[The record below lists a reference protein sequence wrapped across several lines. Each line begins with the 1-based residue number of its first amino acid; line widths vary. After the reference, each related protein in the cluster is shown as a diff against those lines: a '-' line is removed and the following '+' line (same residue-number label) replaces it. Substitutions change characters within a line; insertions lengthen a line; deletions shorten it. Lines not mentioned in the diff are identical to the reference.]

1 MNTKNLF
8 NKIMIALFCGVMIL
22 GFVLGLAFFLR
33 PSYSESE
40 KRELTKFPT
49 FTTDAF
55 LSGKYTEQISTWFA
69 DTFPFREGLIS
80 LNDTISSLKGFG
92 SEQFQ
97 SGAANLGGNQ
107 GNQGNQGSQG
117 NQGNQGSQG
126 SQGGEDVKV
135 EAIAG
140 YYITGDTAYE
150 MYYQS
155 KEYSARYAALINSA
169 AQKLDGK
176 AKVYTVVVPLAYA
189 YNDKVLK
196 KTDAT
201 DPKAAI
207 DSIYG
212 AITHQNARK
221 VDAYG
226 ALGAH
231 KDEYLYFRTDHHWTA
246 RGAYYAYTAYAQSA
260 GLTAHP
266 LDYYEKMEFGGFL
279 GTLYSHTKAP
289 ALQKNPD
296 TVEAFI
302 PRGTNNLYVYTADGE
317 RNKFTGGVVRKDTD
331 TMYAAAASKYNCF
344 LTSDNPLGTKQS
356 YYCSI
361 ENPNIT
367 DGSAVVLVKESFGNC
382 FAPFLVDHYQYVY
395 VIDYRYFDGDLTQFV
410 TEKGARDVIFLNNIT
425 ATSAAPRIEEMED
438 LVN

>member
-8 NKIMIALFCGVMIL
+8 NKIMIALFCAVMVL

-49 FTTDAF
+49 FTVSTF
-55 LSGKYTEQISTWFA
+55 LSGAYTEQISTWFA

-80 LNDTISSLKGFG
+80 LNDTIMSLKGFAT
-92 SEQFQ
+92 EQFQ
-97 SGAANLGGNQ
+97 SGASNLGGQEN
-107 GNQGNQGSQG
+107 
-117 NQGNQGSQG
+117 
-126 SQGGEDVKV
+126 QGGEDVKV
-135 EAIAG
+135 ETIAG

-150 MYYQS
+150 MYYQN
-155 KEYSARYAALINSA
+155 KANSARYSALINAA

-189 YNDKVLK
+189 YNDKVLQ
-196 KTDAT
+196 KTDAS

-207 DSIYG
+207 DGMYG
-212 AITHQNARK
+212 AITHKNAIK

-226 ALGAH
+226 ALSAH

-266 LDYYEKMEFGGFL
+266 LDYYEKLEFEGFL

-296 TVEAFI
+296 VLEAFV
-302 PRGTNNLYVYTADGE
+302 PQGSNNLYVHTADGE
-317 RNKFTGGVVRKDTD
+317 RQKFTGGVVRKDTD
-331 TMYAAAASKYNCF
+331 RFYPASASKYNCF
-344 LTSDNPLGTKQS
+344 LTSDNPLGTEQS

-361 ENPNIT
+361 ENPNIQ
-367 DGSAVVLVKESFGNC
+367 DGSAVLLVKESFGNC

-395 VIDYRYFDGDLTQFV
+395 IIDYRYFDGDLTQFV

-425 ATSAAPRIEEMED
+425 ATSAAPRIAEMEG

>member
-8 NKIMIALFCGVMIL
+8 NKIMIALFCAVMVL

-49 FTTDAF
+49 FTVSTF
-55 LSGKYTEQISTWFA
+55 LSGAYTEQISTWFA

-80 LNDTISSLKGFG
+80 LNDTIMSLKGFAT
-92 SEQFQ
+92 EQFQ
-97 SGAANLGGNQ
+97 SGASNLGGQEN
-107 GNQGNQGSQG
+107 
-117 NQGNQGSQG
+117 
-126 SQGGEDVKV
+126 QGGEDVKV
-135 EAIAG
+135 ETIAG

-150 MYYQS
+150 MYYQN
-155 KEYSARYAALINSA
+155 KANSARYSALINAA

-189 YNDKVLK
+189 YNDKVLQ
-196 KTDAT
+196 KTDAS

-207 DSIYG
+207 DGMYG
-212 AITHQNARK
+212 AITHKNAIK

-226 ALGAH
+226 ALSAH

-246 RGAYYAYTAYAQSA
+246 RGAYYAYTAYCKSA

-266 LDYYEKMEFGGFL
+266 LDYYERLEFEGFL

-296 TVEAFI
+296 VLEAFV
-302 PRGTNNLYVYTADGE
+302 PQGSNNLYVHTADGE
-317 RNKFTGGVVRKDTD
+317 RQKFTGGVVRKDTD
-331 TMYAAAASKYNCF
+331 RFYPAAASKYNCF
-344 LTSDNPLGTKQS
+344 LTSDNPLGTEQS

-361 ENPNIT
+361 ENPNIQ

-395 VIDYRYFDGDLTQFV
+395 IIDYRYFDGDLTQFV

-425 ATSAAPRIEEMED
+425 ATSAAPRIAEMEG

>member
-1 MNTKNLF
+1 MQNKNLF
-8 NKIMIALFCGVMIL
+8 NKIMIALFCGVMVL

-40 KRELTKFPT
+40 KRDLTKFPT
-49 FTTDAF
+49 FTFTDFA
-55 LSGKYTEQISTWFA
+55 SGKYTEQISTWFA
-69 DTFPFREGLIS
+69 DTFPFREGLIAA
-80 LNDTISSLKGFG
+80 NDAISSLKGFAT
-92 SEQFQ
+92 EQFH
-97 SGAANLGGNQ
+97 SGAAVQGGQQDN
-107 GNQGNQGSQG
+107 
-117 NQGNQGSQG
+117 
-126 SQGGEDVKV
+126 QGGEDAKV
-135 EAIAG
+135 ETIAG

-155 KEYSARYAALINSA
+155 KANSERYSALINQA
-169 AQKLDGK
+169 AAKLNGK
-176 AKVYTVVVPLAYA
+176 AKVYTIIVPLAYA
-189 YNDKVLK
+189 YNGKVLQ
-196 KTDAT
+196 KTDAS

-207 DSIYG
+207 DSMYG
-212 AITHQNARK
+212 AITNPNAVK

-226 ALGAH
+226 AMAAH

-246 RGAYYAYTAYAQSA
+246 RGAYYAYTAYCQSA
-260 GLTAHP
+260 GLSAHP
-266 LDYYEKMEFGGFL
+266 LSSYEKLEFGGFL

-296 TVEAFI
+296 VVEAFV
-302 PRGTNNLYVYTADGE
+302 PMGSNNLYVHTADGE
-317 RNKFTGGVVRKDTD
+317 RQKFTGGVVRKDTD

-361 ENPNIT
+361 ENPNVT

-395 VIDYRYFDGDLTQFV
+395 VMDYRYFDGDLTEFV
-410 TEKGARDVIFLNNIT
+410 TVKGAGVVIFLNNNS
-425 ATSAAPRIEEMED
+425 ATSAAPRIGEMEE

>member
-1 MNTKNLF
+1 MQNKNIF
-8 NKIMIALFCGVMIL
+8 NKIMIASFCGVMVL

-40 KRELTKFPT
+40 KRELTPFPT
-49 FTTDAF
+49 FTLTDFA
-55 LSGKYTEQISTWFA
+55 SGKYTEQVSTWFA

-80 LNDTISSLKGFG
+80 LGDTIMSLKGFAT
-92 SEQFQ
+92 EQFQ
-97 SGAANLGGNQ
+97 SGASNLGGDQ
-107 GNQGNQGSQG
+107 GTP
-117 NQGNQGSQG
+117 
-126 SQGGEDVKV
+126 GGEDVKV
-135 EAIAG
+135 ETIAG

-155 KEYSARYAALINSA
+155 KANSQRYSALINAA
-169 AQKLDGK
+169 AQKLDDK
-176 AKVYTVVVPLAYA
+176 AKVYTVIVPLAYA
-189 YNDKVLK
+189 YNEKVLQ
-196 KTDAT
+196 KTDAS

-207 DSIYG
+207 DSMYG
-212 AITHQNARK
+212 DITHKNAVK

-226 ALGAH
+226 ALAAH

-246 RGAYYAYTAYAQSA
+246 RGAYYAYTAYCQSA

-266 LDYYEKMEFGGFL
+266 LSYYEKLEFGGFL

-296 TVEAFI
+296 VVEAFV
-302 PRGTNNLYVYTADGE
+302 PNGSNNLYVHTADGQ
-317 RNKFTGGVVRKDTD
+317 RQKFTGGVVRKDTD
-331 TMYAAAASKYNCF
+331 TFYPAAASKYNCF
-344 LTSDNPLGTKQS
+344 ITSDNPLGTQQS

-361 ENPNIT
+361 ENPNIQ

-395 VIDYRYFDGDLTQFV
+395 IIDYRYFDGDLTSFV
-410 TEKGARDVIFLNNIT
+410 TEKGVKSVIFLNNIT
-425 ATSAAPRIEEMED
+425 ATSADPRLDEMEK

>member
-1 MNTKNLF
+1 MHKNTF
-8 NKIMIALFCGVMIL
+8 QKITVMLFCAVMVI

-33 PSYSESE
+33 PDYSESE

-49 FTTDAF
+49 FSVNTF

-69 DTFPFREGLIS
+69 DTFPFREGLIAA
-80 LNDTISSLKGFG
+80 NDAIMSLKGFG

-97 SGAANLGGNQ
+97 SGASSAGNQ
-107 GNQGNQGSQG
+107 GNQGDQNAS
-117 NQGNQGSQG
+117 
-126 SQGGEDVKV
+126 V
-135 EAIAG
+135 ETIAG

-150 MYYQS
+150 MYYQNKANS
-155 KEYSARYAALINSA
+155 ERYAALINKA
-169 AQKLDGK
+169 ARQLDGK

-189 YNDKVLK
+189 YNDKVLQ
-196 KTDAT
+196 KTDAS
-201 DPKAAI
+201 DPRAAI
-207 DSIYG
+207 DGMYG
-212 AITHQNARK
+212 AITHKNATC

-226 ALGAH
+226 ALFAH

-246 RGAYYAYTAYAQSA
+246 RGAYYAYTAYCKSA

-266 LDYYEKMEFGGFL
+266 LDYYEKLEFEGFL
-279 GTLYSHTKAP
+279 GTLYSHTKSP

-296 TVEAFI
+296 TVEAFV
-302 PRGTNNLYVYTADGE
+302 PQGTNTLYVHTADGGQQ
-317 RNKFTGGVVRKDTD
+317 KFTGGVVRKDTD
-331 TMYAAAASKYNCF
+331 NFYPAAASKYNCF
-344 LTSDNPLGTKQS
+344 LTGDNPLGTEQS

-361 ENPNIT
+361 ENPNIQ

-395 VIDYRYFDGDLTQFV
+395 VIDYRYFDGNLADFV
-410 TEKGARDVIFLNNIT
+410 TEKGAGAVIFLNNIT
-425 ATSAAPRIEEMED
+425 ATSANPRIAEMEG

>member
-8 NKIMIALFCGVMIL
+8 NKIMIALFCAVMVL

-49 FTTDAF
+49 FTVSTF
-55 LSGKYTEQISTWFA
+55 LSGAYTEQISTWFA

-80 LNDTISSLKGFG
+80 LNDTIMSLKGFAT
-92 SEQFQ
+92 EQFQ
-97 SGAANLGGNQ
+97 SGASNLGGQEN
-107 GNQGNQGSQG
+107 
-117 NQGNQGSQG
+117 
-126 SQGGEDVKV
+126 QGGEDVKV
-135 EAIAG
+135 ETIAG
-140 YYITGDTAYE
+140 DYITGDTAYE
-150 MYYQS
+150 MYYQN
-155 KEYSARYAALINSA
+155 KANSARYSALINAA

-189 YNDKVLK
+189 YNDKVLQ
-196 KTDAT
+196 KTDAS

-207 DSIYG
+207 DGMYG
-212 AITHQNARK
+212 AITHKNAIK

-226 ALGAH
+226 ALSAH

-266 LDYYEKMEFGGFL
+266 LDYYEKLEFEGFL

-296 TVEAFI
+296 VLEAFV
-302 PRGTNNLYVYTADGE
+302 PQGSNNLYVHTADGE
-317 RNKFTGGVVRKDTD
+317 RQKFTGGVVRKDTD
-331 TMYAAAASKYNCF
+331 RFYPAAASKYNCF
-344 LTSDNPLGTKQS
+344 LTSDNPLGTEQS

-361 ENPNIT
+361 ENPNIQ

-395 VIDYRYFDGDLTQFV
+395 IIDYRYFDGDLTQFV

-425 ATSAAPRIEEMED
+425 ATSAAPRIAEMEG

>member
-1 MNTKNLF
+1 
-8 NKIMIALFCGVMIL
+8 
-22 GFVLGLAFFLR
+22 
-33 PSYSESE
+33 
-40 KRELTKFPT
+40 
-49 FTTDAF
+49 
-55 LSGKYTEQISTWFA
+55 
-69 DTFPFREGLIS
+69 PFRESLIS
-80 LNDTISSLKGFG
+80 LNDTIMSLKGFG

-97 SGAANLGGNQ
+97 SGASNLGGEQN
-107 GNQGNQGSQG
+107 
-117 NQGNQGSQG
+117 
-126 SQGGEDVKV
+126 QGGEDVKV
-135 EAIAG
+135 ETIAG
-140 YYITGDTAYE
+140 YYITGNTAYE

>member
-1 MNTKNLF
+1 MQHQNTF
-8 NKIMIALFCGVMIL
+8 NKIMIASFCGVMVL

-40 KRELTKFPT
+40 KRDLTDFPT
-49 FTTDAF
+49 FTLTDF
-55 LSGKYTEQISTWFA
+55 VSGKYTEQVSTWFA
-69 DTFPFREGLIS
+69 DTFPFREGLIAA
-80 LNDTISSLKGFG
+80 NDAIMSLKGFA

-97 SGAANLGGNQ
+97 SGASNLGGE
-107 GNQGNQGSQG
+107 
-117 NQGNQGSQG
+117 
-126 SQGGEDVKV
+126 QGGGGDDNIKV
-135 EAIAG
+135 ETIAG

-155 KEYSARYAALINSA
+155 KANSQRYSALINAA

-176 AKVYTVVVPLAYA
+176 ARVYTVIVPLAYA
-189 YNDKVLK
+189 YNQKVLQ
-196 KTDAT
+196 KTDAS

-207 DSIYG
+207 DSMYG
-212 AITHQNARK
+212 DITHKNAVK

-226 ALGAH
+226 ALAAH

-246 RGAYYAYTAYAQSA
+246 RGAYYAYTAYCQSA

-266 LDYYEKMEFGGFL
+266 LSYYEKLEFGGFL

-296 TVEAFI
+296 VVEAFV
-302 PRGTNNLYVYTADGE
+302 PNGSNNLYVHTADGQ
-317 RNKFTGGVVRKDTD
+317 RQKFTGGVVRRDTD
-331 TMYAAAASKYNCF
+331 KFYPAAASKYNCF
-344 LTSDNPLGTKQS
+344 LTSDNPLGTQQS

-361 ENPNIT
+361 ENPNIQ

-395 VIDYRYFDGDLTQFV
+395 IIDYRYFDGDLTSFV
-410 TEKGARDVIFLNNIT
+410 TEKGAKSVIFLNNIT
-425 ATSAAPRIEEMED
+425 ATSADPRLDEMED

>member
-8 NKIMIALFCGVMIL
+8 NKIMIALFCAVMVL

-49 FTTDAF
+49 FTVSTF
-55 LSGKYTEQISTWFA
+55 LSGAYTEQISTWFA

-80 LNDTISSLKGFG
+80 LNDTIMSLKGFAT
-92 SEQFQ
+92 EQFQ
-97 SGAANLGGNQ
+97 SGASNLGGQEN
-107 GNQGNQGSQG
+107 
-117 NQGNQGSQG
+117 
-126 SQGGEDVKV
+126 QGGEDVKV
-135 EAIAG
+135 ETIAG

-150 MYYQS
+150 MYYQN
-155 KEYSARYAALINSA
+155 KANSARYSALINAA

-189 YNDKVLK
+189 YNDKVLQ
-196 KTDAT
+196 KTDAS

-207 DSIYG
+207 DSMYG
-212 AITHQNARK
+212 AITHKNAIK

-226 ALGAH
+226 ALSAH

-246 RGAYYAYTAYAQSA
+246 RGAYYAYTAYCKSA

-266 LDYYEKMEFGGFL
+266 LDYYERLEFEGFL

-296 TVEAFI
+296 VLEAFV
-302 PRGTNNLYVYTADGE
+302 PQGSNNLYVHTADGE
-317 RNKFTGGVVRKDTD
+317 RQKFTGGVVRKDTD
-331 TMYAAAASKYNCF
+331 RFYPAAASKYNCF
-344 LTSDNPLGTKQS
+344 LTSDNPLGTEQS

-361 ENPNIT
+361 ENPNIQ

-395 VIDYRYFDGDLTQFV
+395 IIDYRYFDGDLTQFV

-425 ATSAAPRIEEMED
+425 ATSAAPRIAEMEG

>member
-8 NKIMIALFCGVMIL
+8 NKIMIALFCAVMVL

-49 FTTDAF
+49 FTVSTF
-55 LSGKYTEQISTWFA
+55 LSGAYTEQISTWFA

-80 LNDTISSLKGFG
+80 LNDTIMSLKGFAT
-92 SEQFQ
+92 EQFQ
-97 SGAANLGGNQ
+97 SGASNLGGQEN
-107 GNQGNQGSQG
+107 
-117 NQGNQGSQG
+117 
-126 SQGGEDVKV
+126 QGGEDVKV
-135 EAIAG
+135 ETIAG

-150 MYYQS
+150 MYYQN
-155 KEYSARYAALINSA
+155 KANSARYSALINAA

-189 YNDKVLK
+189 YNDKVLQ
-196 KTDAT
+196 KTDAS

-207 DSIYG
+207 DGMYG
-212 AITHQNARK
+212 AITHKNAIK

-226 ALGAH
+226 ALSAH

-266 LDYYEKMEFGGFL
+266 LDYYEKLEFEGFL

-296 TVEAFI
+296 VLEAFV
-302 PRGTNNLYVYTADGE
+302 PQGSNNLYVHTADGE
-317 RNKFTGGVVRKDTD
+317 RQKFTGGVVRKDTD
-331 TMYAAAASKYNCF
+331 RFYPAAASKYNCF
-344 LTSDNPLGTKQS
+344 LTSDNPLGTEQS

-361 ENPNIT
+361 ENPNIQ

-395 VIDYRYFDGDLTQFV
+395 IIDYRYFDGDLTQFV

-425 ATSAAPRIEEMED
+425 ATSAAPRIAEMEG

>member
-8 NKIMIALFCGVMIL
+8 NKIMIALFCAVMVL
-22 GFVLGLAFFLR
+22 GFLLGLAFFLR

-49 FTTDAF
+49 FTVSTF
-55 LSGKYTEQISTWFA
+55 LSGAYTEQISTWFA

-80 LNDTISSLKGFG
+80 LNDAVMSLKGFAT
-92 SEQFQ
+92 EQFQ
-97 SGAANLGGNQ
+97 SGASNLGGQEN
-107 GNQGNQGSQG
+107 
-117 NQGNQGSQG
+117 
-126 SQGGEDVKV
+126 QGGEDVKV
-135 EAIAG
+135 ETIAG

-150 MYYQS
+150 MYYQN
-155 KEYSARYAALINSA
+155 KANSARYSALINAA

-189 YNDKVLK
+189 YNDKVLQ
-196 KTDAT
+196 KTDAS

-207 DSIYG
+207 DGMYG
-212 AITHQNARK
+212 AITHKNAIK

-226 ALGAH
+226 ALSAH

-266 LDYYEKMEFGGFL
+266 LDYYEKLEFEGFL

-296 TVEAFI
+296 VLEAFV
-302 PRGTNNLYVYTADGE
+302 PQGSNNLYVHTADGE
-317 RNKFTGGVVRKDTD
+317 RQKFTGGVVRKDTD
-331 TMYAAAASKYNCF
+331 RFYPAAASKYNCF
-344 LTSDNPLGTKQS
+344 LTSDNPLGTEQS

-361 ENPNIT
+361 ENPNIQ

-395 VIDYRYFDGDLTQFV
+395 IIDYRYFDGDLTQFV

-425 ATSAAPRIEEMED
+425 ATSASPRIEEMEG

>member
-8 NKIMIALFCGVMIL
+8 NKIMIALFCAVMVL

-49 FTTDAF
+49 FTVSTF
-55 LSGKYTEQISTWFA
+55 LSGAYTEQISTWFA

-80 LNDTISSLKGFG
+80 LNDTIMSLKGFAT
-92 SEQFQ
+92 EQFQ
-97 SGAANLGGNQ
+97 SGASNLGGQENQ
-107 GNQGNQGSQG
+107 GD
-117 NQGNQGSQG
+117 
-126 SQGGEDVKV
+126 EDVKV
-135 EAIAG
+135 ETIAG

-150 MYYQS
+150 MYYQN
-155 KEYSARYAALINSA
+155 KANSARYSALINAA

-189 YNDKVLK
+189 YNDKVLQ
-196 KTDAT
+196 KTDAS

-207 DSIYG
+207 DGMYG
-212 AITHQNARK
+212 AITHKNAIK

-226 ALGAH
+226 ALSAH

-246 RGAYYAYTAYAQSA
+246 RGAYYAYTAYCKSA

-266 LDYYEKMEFGGFL
+266 LDYYERLEFEGFL

-296 TVEAFI
+296 VLEAFV
-302 PRGTNNLYVYTADGE
+302 PQGSNNLYVHTADGE
-317 RNKFTGGVVRKDTD
+317 RQKFTGGVVRKDTD
-331 TMYAAAASKYNCF
+331 RFYPAAASKYNCF
-344 LTSDNPLGTKQS
+344 LTSDNPLGTEQS

-361 ENPNIT
+361 ENPNIQ

-395 VIDYRYFDGDLTQFV
+395 IIDYRYFDGDLTQFV

-425 ATSAAPRIEEMED
+425 ATSAAPRIAEMEG

>member
-8 NKIMIALFCGVMIL
+8 NKIMIAAFCGVIII
-22 GFVLGLAFFLR
+22 GFLLGLALFLR
-33 PSYSESE
+33 SSYSESE

-49 FTTDAF
+49 FTVSTF
-55 LSGKYTEQISTWFA
+55 LSGAYTEQVSTWFA

-80 LNDTISSLKGFG
+80 LNDTVMSLKGFG

-97 SGAANLGGNQ
+97 SGAANLGGEQ
-107 GNQGNQGSQG
+107 
-117 NQGNQGSQG
+117 

-135 EAIAG
+135 ETIAG
-140 YYITGDTAYE
+140 YYIQGDTAYE
-150 MYYQS
+150 MYYQN
-155 KEYSARYAALINSA
+155 KTNSARYSALINTA
-169 AQKLDGK
+169 ADKLKSK

-207 DSIYG
+207 DSIY
-212 AITHQNARK
+212 ADITHKNAYK
-221 VDAYG
+221 VDAYA

-246 RGAYYAYTAYAQSA
+246 RGAYYAYTAYCKSA

-266 LDYYEKMEFGGFL
+266 LDYYEKLEFEGFL

-289 ALQKNPD
+289 ALQKHPD

-302 PRGTNNLYVYTADGE
+302 PRGSNNLYVHTADGQ
-317 RNKFTGGVVRKDTD
+317 RQKFTGGVVRKDTD
-331 TMYAAAASKYNCF
+331 TFYPAAASKYNCF
-344 LTSDNPLGTKQS
+344 LTSDNPLGTQQS

-361 ENPNIT
+361 ENPNVT

-395 VIDYRYFDGDLTQFV
+395 IIDYRYFDGDLTEFV
-410 TEKGARDVIFLNNIT
+410 TEKGAGAVIFLNNIT